1 MGDFNIDFK
10 NKEDFNLEKLNNFC
24 DIFSPTNQV
33 ECHTCFTKT
42 HKTSID
48 LLLTNRKS
56 SFQLTQATETGI
68 CIMKVQTVRLKPP
81 KKLFLETTN
90 TLMNRL
96 SRRPAIC

>member
-10 NKEDFNLEKLNNFC
+10 NKEDFNLEKPNKFC
-24 DIFSPTNQV
+24 DIFSPTNLV
-33 ECHTCFTKT
+33 ECHTCFTKN

-68 CIMKVQTVRLKPP
+68 CIMKVQTVRLKSP

-90 TLMNRL
+90 ILMNRL
-96 SRRPAIC
+96 SRRPATC

>member
-56 SFQLTQATETGI
+56 SFQLT
-68 CIMKVQTVRLKPP
+68 VRLKPP